1 MPISNYPNG
10 FASGVTVRGVP
21 LTAAHPGRVFWVNNS
36 SVLAENGIAGS
47 NGNPGTYQKPFA
59 SIDYAIGRCT
69 AGRGDII
76 MVMPGY
82 TETITA
88 ADSILCDVSG
98 VAIVGLG
105 TGSLMPRID
114 FNNTAATIGV
124 SADNVTLIGLH
135 CRALISAVVVGVNV
149 KADVNH
155 TTIER
160 CLFTAETAGTD
171 EFNHSIRF
179 VDGNSRGAVLDTTID
194 MGIAGAVAGIHLDA
208 DTAFL
213 RIERNTIRGD
223 FSTANIAGD
232 TTLSTNILIKGNLLE
247 NGIGGDL
254 GSEPGIELLT
264 GTTGTIADNY
274 IVCNLATKA
283 ASVVADTCLLFN
295 NYYNEDISGAATGG
309 IIGTASA
316 DD

>member
-1 MPISNYPNG
+1 MSNYPNG
-10 FASGVTVRGVP
+10 FAKGITIRGVP
-21 LTAAHPGRVFWVNNS
+21 LQVAHPGKVFWVNNS
-36 SVLAENGIAGS
+36 SVLPEKGIAGS
-47 NGNPGTYQKPFA
+47 NGNDGTYLRPF
-59 SIDYAIGRCT
+59 STIDYAIGRCT
-69 AGRGDII
+69 ANRGDII
-76 MVMPGY
+76 FVMPGY

-88 ADSILCDVSG
+88 ADSILCDVAG
-98 VAIVGLG
+98 IAIVGLG

-114 FNNTAATIGV
+114 FNNTAATIGI
-124 SADNVTLIGLH
+124 SANNVTLKGLH
-135 CRALISAVVVGVNV
+135 CRSLISAVVVGVNV
-149 KADVNH
+149 KANASDVK
-155 TTIER
+155 IDS

-179 VDGNSRGAVLDTTID
+179 VDGNSRCSVTNTIID

-208 DTAFL
+208 DTAYL
-213 RIERNTIRGD
+213 VLEDNIIRGD
-223 FSTANIAGD
+223 YSTANIAGD
-232 TTLSTNILIKGNLLE
+232 TTLSTNILIKKNLLE

-254 GSEPGIELLT
+254 GTEPGIELLT

-295 NYYNEDISGAATGG
+295 NYYNEDVSGAATGG

>member
-10 FASGVTVRGVP
+10 FAHGVTIRGIP
-21 LTAAHPGRVFWVNNS
+21 LTAAHPGKVFWVNNS
-36 SVLAENGIAGS
+36 SVLAEGGIGGS
-47 NGNPGTYQKPFA
+47 NGNPGTYQKPF
-59 SIDYAIGRCT
+59 STIDYAIGRCT

-76 MVMPGY
+76 MVMPGHV
-82 TETITA
+82 ETITA
-88 ADSILCDVSG
+88 ADAILLDVAG
-98 VAIVGLG
+98 VCVIGLG
-105 TGSLMPRID
+105 VGSLMPRID
-114 FNNTAATIGV
+114 FNNTAATVGV
-124 SADNVTLIGLH
+124 SADNVSIVGIH
-135 CRALISAVVVGVNV
+135 FRALISAVVVGVNV
-149 KADVNH
+149 KADADGV
-155 TTIER
+155 TIEN
-160 CLFTAETAGTD
+160 CLFSAETAGTD

-179 VDGNSRGAVLDTTID
+179 VDGNSRCAVKNCVID

-208 DTAFL
+208 DTAFM
-213 RIERNTIRGD
+213 RIEDNVIRGD
-223 FSTANIAGD
+223 YSTANIVGD
-232 TTLSTNILIKGNLLE
+232 TTLSTNILIKNNLLE

-254 GSEPGIELLT
+254 GTEPGIELLT

-283 ASVVADTCLLFN
+283 ASIVADTCLLFN